1 MADIAE
7 IKELARSL
15 CLMNIANGGVDLN
28 NETISNLNYLYNILQ
43 QEAELR
49 KKKKADEVYR
59 SSRLPKKVFD
69 ESRITAGLRWQ
80 LEEIRKIDFRN
91 TTQNIIIVW
100 DKRYCMSVNSYYRF
114 TKVFIK

>member
-15 CLMNIANGGVDLN
+15 CLMNVANGQIDLN
-28 NETISNLNYLYNILQ
+28 DETLSNLDYLYNILQ

-49 KKKKADEVYR
+49 KKKKADEIYK

-80 LEEIRKIDFRN
+80 LE
-91 TTQNIIIVW
+91 
-100 DKRYCMSVNSYYRF
+100 
-114 TKVFIK
+114 